1 MAKLISLDNT
11 VANPTWEQAIFE
23 GCTPS
28 GSLYFSDK
36 IDPLP
41 KSFFA
46 SLREYSLT
54 EIAEVVI
61 PHLFKDCLPQENLRV
76 IAARAV
82 SFAAPLV
89 EITPQIFSLELFHG
103 PTHAFKDYGARIM
116 AEVMSNL
123 RSADQPPLTILSA
136 TSGDT
141 GGAVAHAFYRRP
153 GFKVVVL
160 YPAGRVSPVQEQ
172 QFASLGENIAALKV
186 NGSFDDCQ
194 ALVKRAFV
202 DGELR
207 SKIEISSANSIN
219 IGRLLPQSFYYIAGY
234 AAFLR
239 RSNLPF
245 GTPLH
250 VSVPSGNFG
259 NIVAGAIAR
268 RLGTPLGMLIAA
280 TNANR
285 TFIDY
290 LETGRFT
297 PRPSVKT
304 ISNAMDVGN
313 PNNFPRLMTL
323 CAGSYEEVKKQFTAF
338 SYSDTET
345 EESMRELLGRYQY
358 VCDPHGAV
366 GYRALKEYLELLPM
380 KQHGMFLHTA
390 HPAKFSESVAPIA
403 GEQLVVPPGLQV
415 KPEQKIWSVDIEN
428 NYEEFK
434 GKLLGQ

>member
-1 MAKLISLDNT
+1 VAKLISLDNT
-11 VANPTWEQAIFE
+11 VPTPTWEQAIFE

-28 GSLYFSDK
+28 GSLYFPDK

-41 KSFFA
+41 KTFLTNLS
-46 SLREYSLT
+46 EYSISD
-54 EIAEVVI
+54 IAEVVI
-61 PHLFKDCLPQENLRV
+61 PHLFKDALPQENLRV

-123 RSADQPPLTILSA
+123 RPPNQPPLTILSA

-153 GFKVVVL
+153 GFRVVVL
-160 YPAGRVSPVQEQ
+160 YPAGRVSPMQEQ
-172 QFASLGENIAALKV
+172 QFATLGENVTALKV
-186 NGSFDDCQ
+186 KGSFDDCQ

-202 DGELR
+202 DLELR
-207 SKIEISSANSIN
+207 SKVNISSANSIN

-259 NIVAGAIAR
+259 NIVAGAI
-268 RLGTPLGMLIAA
+268 
-280 TNANR
+280 
-285 TFIDY
+285 
-290 LETGRFT
+290 
-297 PRPSVKT
+297 
-304 ISNAMDVGN
+304 
-313 PNNFPRLMTL
+313 
-323 CAGSYEEVKKQFTAF
+323 
-338 SYSDTET
+338 
-345 EESMRELLGRYQY
+345 
-358 VCDPHGAV
+358 
-366 GYRALKEYLELLPM
+366 
-380 KQHGMFLHTA
+380 
-390 HPAKFSESVAPIA
+390 
-403 GEQLVVPPGLQV
+403 
-415 KPEQKIWSVDIEN
+415 
-428 NYEEFK
+428 
-434 GKLLGQ
+434 